1 MDKERV
7 RQALQARR
15 AELRARSSRVAA
27 DLRRE
32 REPLAADFADQAI
45 QRSNDEVL
53 GAIGDSADEEA
64 HLIELALRRL
74 DEGRY
79 GLCASCGGE
88 IAPRRLEAVP
98 YAERCASC
106 ASDSGHAAGR

>member
-15 AELRARSSRVAA
+15 AELRTRSSRVSA

-79 GLCASCGGE
+79 GLCVSCGGE

-106 ASDSGHAAGR
+106 ASDPAHAAGR